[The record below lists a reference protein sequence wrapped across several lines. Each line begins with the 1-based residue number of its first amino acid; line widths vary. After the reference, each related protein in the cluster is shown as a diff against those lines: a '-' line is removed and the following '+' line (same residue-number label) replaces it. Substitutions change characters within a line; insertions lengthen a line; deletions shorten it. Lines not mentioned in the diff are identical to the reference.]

1 VAVQKS
7 FTERVK
13 ILFANLLI
21 RNSWR
26 SVIGV
31 DCPAFDV
38 LMAFKYV
45 LHNCIVLMGVNPDVA
60 DLRFAVMKR
69 KIHDTV
75 ASAVGSD
82 AVNDPHKEHRL
93 TKTRFR

>member
-1 VAVQKS
+1 VEVDFKNS
-7 FTERVK
+7 V
-13 ILFANLLI
+13 LFASLLI

-38 LMAFKYV
+38 LMTFEYV
-45 LHNCIVLMGVNPDVA
+45 LHNGFVLMGVNPDVA

-75 ASAVGSD
+75 VSAVGIL
-82 AVNDPHKEHRL
+82 A
-93 TKTRFR
+93 